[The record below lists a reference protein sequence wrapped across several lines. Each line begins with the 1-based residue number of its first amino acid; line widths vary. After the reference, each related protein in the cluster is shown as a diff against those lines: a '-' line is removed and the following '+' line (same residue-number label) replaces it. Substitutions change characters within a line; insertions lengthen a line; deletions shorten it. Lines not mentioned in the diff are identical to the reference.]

1 MSTFQ
6 EAEKLRS
13 VMPGKAPLVR
23 RTPKPAPS
31 RDPRPVVA
39 RASVLECGAIAPLSI
54 RVGQQSALRFDQAR
68 SVK

>member
-1 MSTFQ
+1 MSTVQ
-6 EAEKLRS
+6 EAEQLRPAI
-13 VMPGKAPLVR
+13 PGKAPLPR

-31 RDPRPVVA
+31 RDPQPAVA